1 MRVVMGGRELKKTLQ
16 TLLEAPLNGP
26 QLEKICALPL
36 RRVINP
42 LFSFFYST
50 EESLRWRAITAM
62 GAVTS
67 RLAAVEME
75 QARVVMRRL
84 MWNLNDE
91 SGGIGWGSPEAM
103 GEIMARC
110 APLAHE
116 YASILVSYA
125 DPDANFIEHEPLQRG
140 VLWGIGRLAQTQ
152 PRLVRT
158 AEPFLAAYLTAPDPY
173 LRGLSA
179 WVAGYIKAT
188 LLKDAI
194 AAMIQDPSQIL
205 IFSDLKLSTLTVSDL
220 ARQALAQISGQQEP
234 RS

>member
-1 MRVVMGGRELKKTLQ
+1 MSGRELKKNLQ

-36 RRVINP
+36 RQVINP
-42 LFSFFYST
+42 LFSFFYSR
-50 EESLRWRAITAM
+50 EEYLRWHAISAM

-67 RLAAVEME
+67 RIAAIEME

-110 APLAHE
+110 APLAFE

-125 DPDANFIEHEPLQRG
+125 DPNGNFLEHELLQRG
-140 VLWGIGRLAQTQ
+140 VLWGIGRLAQAR
-152 PRLVRT
+152 PRL
-158 AEPFLAAYLTAPDPY
+158 AQAAAPFLTAYLTSPDPY
-173 LRGLSA
+173 LRGLST
-179 WVAGYIKAT
+179 WVAGHIKAIS
-188 LLKDAI
+188 LLDAV
-194 AAMIQDPSQIL
+194 AALTHDASEII
-205 IFSDLKLSTLTVSDL
+205 IFSDLKLTAAMVSDL
-220 ARQALAQISGQQEP
+220 AQQALSRISNP
-234 RS
+234 